1 MGIMSK
7 QQYLNLKS
15 CVVRK
20 SYTVHHKYARPS
32 RIQFR
37 LKRDA
42 KKYCIQHN
50 LDHSSSWVLTTCH
63 HYIKPKIK

>member
-32 RIQFR
+32 RIYFKTR
-37 LKRDA
+37 IEA
-42 KKYCIQHN
+42 KKYCIQHK
-50 LDHSSSWVLTTCH
+50 LDHTSSWVLTTINHCA
-63 HYIKPKIK
+63 